1 VIEMTVAR
9 VEKEPSPDDGERMG
23 PAGGLATVNE
33 VRLIGRLSL
42 AAEEKE
48 LPSGDQLTAF
58 RVVVNRP
65 RDKRRGSRV
74 QIDAL
79 ECHTWVARVRRA
91 AMTWQVGDVIEVN
104 GSLRRRFFKT
114 GGRLQSMTE
123 VEVSSAR
130 RVSRAAAATRQ
141 AS

>member
-1 VIEMTVAR
+1 MTVAN
-9 VEKEPSPDDGERMG
+9 VDKEPSPDDGERIG

-33 VRLIGRLSL
+33 VRLVGRLSL

-65 RDKRRGSRV
+65 RDRRRGSRV

-79 ECHTWVARVRRA
+79 ECHTWEARVRRA

-123 VEVSSAR
+123 VEVQSAR
-130 RVSRAAAATRQ
+130 RVSRAAGAARQ

>member
-1 VIEMTVAR
+1 MTVAR
-9 VEKEPSPDDGERMG
+9 VEKEPSPDDGERVV

-104 GSLRRRFFKT
+104 GALRRRFFKT

-123 VEVSSAR
+123 VEVQSAR
-130 RVSRAAAATRQ
+130 RVSRAAAAARQ

>member
-1 VIEMTVAR
+1 MTVAR
-9 VEKEPSPDDGERMG
+9 VEKEPSPDDGERTG

-42 AAEEKE
+42 AAEERE

-104 GSLRRRFFKT
+104 GALRRRFFKT

-123 VEVSSAR
+123 VEVLSAR
-130 RVSRAAAATRQ
+130 RVSRAAAAARQ

>member
-1 VIEMTVAR
+1 MTVAR
-9 VEKEPSPDDGERMG
+9 VEKEPSPDDGERIG
-23 PAGGLATVNE
+23 PVGGLATVNE

-58 RVVVNRP
+58 RLVVNRP

>member
-1 VIEMTVAR
+1 MTVAR

-42 AAEEKE
+42 AAEERE

-104 GSLRRRFFKT
+104 GALRRRFFKT

-123 VEVSSAR
+123 VEVLSAR
-130 RVSRAAAATRQ
+130 RVSRAAAAARQ

>member
-1 VIEMTVAR
+1 MTVAR
-9 VEKEPSPDDGERMG
+9 VEKEPSPDDGERIG

>member
-1 VIEMTVAR
+1 MTVAR
-9 VEKEPSPDDGERMG
+9 VEKEPSPDDGERTG

-65 RDKRRGSRV
+65 RDKRRGTRV

>member
-1 VIEMTVAR
+1 MTVAR
-9 VEKEPSPDDGERMG
+9 VEKEPSPDDGERTG

-42 AAEEKE
+42 AAEERE

-91 AMTWQVGDVIEVN
+91 AVTWQVGDVVEVN

>member
-1 VIEMTVAR
+1 MTVAR
-9 VEKEPSPDDGERMG
+9 VEKEPSPDDGERIG

-123 VEVSSAR
+123 VEVASAR

>member
-1 VIEMTVAR
+1 MTVAR
-9 VEKEPSPDDGERMG
+9 VEKEPSPDDGGRVG
-23 PAGGLATVNE
+23 PTTSLATVNE

-42 AAEEKE
+42 AAEERE
-48 LPSGDQLTAF
+48 LPSGDHLTSF

-91 AMTWQVGDVIEVN
+91 AMTWQVGDVVEVN

-123 VEVSSAR
+123 VEVVAAR
-130 RVSRAAAATRQ
+130 RVSRAAAAARQ

>member
-1 VIEMTVAR
+1 MTVAR

-58 RVVVNRP
+58 RVVVNKP

-130 RVSRAAAATRQ
+130 RVSRAAAAARQ

>member
-1 VIEMTVAR
+1 MTVAR
-9 VEKEPSPDDGERMG
+9 AEKEPSPDDGERTG

-130 RVSRAAAATRQ
+130 RVSRSAAAAKQ

>member
-1 VIEMTVAR
+1 MTVAR
-9 VEKEPSPDDGERMG
+9 VEKEPSPDDGERVG

-42 AAEEKE
+42 VAEERE

-65 RDKRRGSRV
+65 RDKRRGGRV

-123 VEVSSAR
+123 VEVASAR

>member
-1 VIEMTVAR
+1 MTVAR
-9 VEKEPSPDDGERMG
+9 VEKEPSSDDGAR
-23 PAGGLATVNE
+23 AGSADGLATVNE

-48 LPSGDQLTAF
+48 LPSGDQLTSF

-79 ECHTWVARVRRA
+79 ECHTWIARVRRA

-123 VEVSSAR
+123 VEVLSAR
-130 RVSRAAAATRQ
+130 RVSRAAAATKQ

>member
-1 VIEMTVAR
+1 MTVAR

-23 PAGGLATVNE
+23 PGAGLATVNE

-104 GSLRRRFFKT
+104 GALRRRFFKT

-123 VEVSSAR
+123 VEVQSAR

>member
-1 VIEMTVAR
+1 MIEMTVAR
-9 VEKEPSPDDGERMG
+9 VEKEPSSDDGAR
-23 PAGGLATVNE
+23 AGSADGLATVNE

-48 LPSGDQLTAF
+48 LPSGDQLTSF

-79 ECHTWVARVRRA
+79 ECHTWIARVRRA

-123 VEVSSAR
+123 VEVLSAR
-130 RVSRAAAATRQ
+130 RVSRAAAATKQ

>member
-1 VIEMTVAR
+1 MTVAR

-130 RVSRAAAATRQ
+130 RVSRAAAAARRT
-141 AS
+141 S

>member
-1 VIEMTVAR
+1 MTVAR

-91 AMTWQVGDVIEVN
+91 AMTWQIGDVIEVN

-130 RVSRAAAATRQ
+130 RVSRAAAAARQ

>member
-1 VIEMTVAR
+1 MTVAR
-9 VEKEPSPDDGERMG
+9 VEKEPSPDDGERTG

-42 AAEEKE
+42 AAEEKD

>member
-48 LPSGDQLTAF
+48 LPSGDHLTAF
-58 RVVVNRP
+58 RVVVTRP
-65 RDKRRGSRV
+65 REKRRGSRV

-130 RVSRAAAATRQ
+130 RVSRAAAATKQ

>member
-1 VIEMTVAR
+1 MTVAR
-9 VEKEPSPDDGERMG
+9 VEKEPSPGDGERVG
-23 PAGGLATVNE
+23 PATGLATVNE
-33 VRLIGRLSL
+33 VRLIGRLSV

-74 QIDAL
+74 QMDAL
-79 ECHTWVARVRRA
+79 ECHSWVARVQRA
-91 AMTWQVGDVIEVN
+91 AMTWKVGDVIEVN

-114 GGRLQSMTE
+114 GGRLQ
-123 VEVSSAR
+123 
-130 RVSRAAAATRQ
+130 
-141 AS
+141 

>member
-1 VIEMTVAR
+1 MTVAR
-9 VEKEPSPDDGERMG
+9 VEKEPSPDDGGR
-23 PAGGLATVNE
+23 AGRAEGLATVNE

-42 AAEEKE
+42 AAEERE

-79 ECHTWVARVRRA
+79 ECHTWIARVRRA

-123 VEVSSAR
+123 VEVLSAR
-130 RVSRAAAATRQ
+130 RVSRAGAATKQ

>member
-1 VIEMTVAR
+1 MTVAR
-9 VEKEPSPDDGERMG
+9 AEKEPSPDDGERMG